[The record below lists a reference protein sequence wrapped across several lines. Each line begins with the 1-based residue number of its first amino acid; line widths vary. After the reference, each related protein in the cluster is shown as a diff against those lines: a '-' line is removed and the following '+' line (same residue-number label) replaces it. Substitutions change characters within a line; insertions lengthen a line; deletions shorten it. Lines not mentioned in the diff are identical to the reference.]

1 MIENY
6 NSPGAVPAVVCIDGV
21 DGYEKDG
28 TVYLRLENVA
38 RGLGFTTVAAS
49 GNEVVRWNTL
59 YNYLT
64 DLGAVAGSCNG
75 GYRDA
80 CPEFVAEYYVY
91 RLAMKAKNEAA
102 EAFQDKLA
110 RDVIPSI
117 RRTGGYHAKPMTTAE
132 MLLMQAQL
140 NVDMEKRLSR
150 VEDMQQRQAAQVQE
164 VVGIFALPTV
174 QREQWC
180 EQMNR
185 RIAAICERDG
195 CPHQKFRGDTYR
207 ELEDAARV
215 DLDSRLTRKKKRLKD
230 AGEKAV
236 VYRNITKLQI
246 IGEDDKLRPIYEGI
260 IRKHD
265 AQSLSRRFP
274 S

>member
-38 RGLGFTTVAAS
+38 RGLGFTQTKNGV
-49 GNEVVRWNTL
+49 EYVRWETVDRIL
-59 YNYLT
+59 REIGFSQEVGKDTFL
-64 DLGAVAGSCNG
+64 
-75 GYRDA
+75 
-80 CPEFVAEYYVY
+80 PEYYVY

-117 RRTGGYHAKPMTTAE
+117 RRTGSYHAKPMSTAE

-150 VEDMQQRQAAQVQE
+150 VEDMQQRQAEQVQE

-174 QREQWC
+174 QREKWC

-260 IRKHD
+260 IRKYD

-274 S
+274 A

>member
-1 MIENY
+1 MIETNISSVVISGVELTPKIY
-6 NSPGAVPAVVCIDGV
+6 NGQRVVTFRDIDAVHQRP
-21 DGYEKDG
+21 DG
-28 TVYLRLENVA
+28 TAYRNFAANRDRLVEGEDYFVLSAAEVKSTNFVELA
-38 RGLGFTTVAAS
+38 SPRGLTVITESGYLLLVKSFTDDLAWQVQKELRAGYFAAKQQ
-49 GNEVVRWNTL
+49 
-59 YNYLT
+59 
-64 DLGAVAGSCNG
+64 
-75 GYRDA
+75 
-80 CPEFVAEYYVY
+80 P
-91 RLAMKAKNEAA
+91 
-102 EAFQDKLA
+102 
-110 RDVIPSI
+110 
-117 RRTGGYHAKPMTTAE
+117 KPMTTAE

-150 VEDMQQRQAAQVQE
+150 VEDMQQRQAEQVQE

-174 QREQWC
+174 QREKWC

-260 IRKHD
+260 IRKYD

-274 S
+274 A

>member
-6 NSPGAVPAVVCIDGV
+6 NSSGAVPAVVCIDGV

-38 RGLGFTTVAAS
+38 RGLGFTRIAES
-49 GNEVVRWNTL
+49 GNEVVRWERVSKFL
-59 YNYLT
+59 A
-64 DLGAVAGSCNG
+64 DLGVPTCGHDD
-75 GYRDA
+75 YI
-80 CPEFVAEYYVY
+80 PEHIVY

-140 NVDMEKRLSR
+140 NVDVEKRLSR

-180 EQMNR
+180 EQMSR

-274 S
+274 A

>member
-1 MIENY
+1 MIENNISSVVISGVELTPKIY
-6 NSPGAVPAVVCIDGV
+6 NGQRVVTLRDIDAVHQRPEGTAKRNFLANRDRLVEGEDYFKICVDEIRSRKIFDISP
-21 DGYEKDG
+21 
-28 TVYLRLENVA
+28 NA
-38 RGLGFTTVAAS
+38 RGDVTVITESGYLLLVKSFTDDLAWQVQRELRAGYFAAKQQ
-49 GNEVVRWNTL
+49 
-59 YNYLT
+59 
-64 DLGAVAGSCNG
+64 
-75 GYRDA
+75 
-80 CPEFVAEYYVY
+80 P
-91 RLAMKAKNEAA
+91 
-102 EAFQDKLA
+102 
-110 RDVIPSI
+110 
-117 RRTGGYHAKPMTTAE
+117 KPMSTAE

-140 NVDMEKRLSR
+140 NVDVEKRLSR

-274 S
+274 A

>member
-6 NSPGAVPAVVCIDGV
+6 NSTGAVPAVVCIDGV

-28 TVYLRLENVA
+28 TVYLRLESVA
-38 RGLGFTTVAAS
+38 RGLGFTQTQVKNGVEYTSIRWETV
-49 GNEVVRWNTL
+49 RR
-59 YNYLT
+59 YLA
-64 DLGAVAGSCNG
+64 DLSFPSELGKDD
-75 GYRDA
+75 YI
-80 CPEFVAEYYVY
+80 PEHIVY

-117 RRTGGYHAKPMTTAE
+117 RRTGGYHAKPMSTAE

-140 NVDMEKRLSR
+140 NVDVERRLSR
-150 VEDMQQRQAAQVQE
+150 VEDLQRRQAAKVQE

-174 QREQWC
+174 EREQWC
-180 EQMNR
+180 DTMNK
-185 RIAAICERDG
+185 RISAICQRDG

-207 ELEDAARV
+207 ELELQARV
-215 DLDSRLTRKKKRLKD
+215 NLESRLTRKKKRLKE
-230 AGEKAV
+230 AGEKAS
-236 VYRNITKLQI
+236 VYRNITKLQV
-246 IGEDDKLRPIYEGI
+246 IGDDAKLRPIYEGI

-265 AQSLSRRFP
+265 AQSLSRRLP

>member
-1 MIENY
+1 MIENNISSVVISGVELTPKIY
-6 NSPGAVPAVVCIDGV
+6 NGQRVVTFRDIDAVHQRPDGTARKRFNDNKFRFLPGVDFFVSCEASEIRTLGIERPQGGYPASVTLITERGYLKLVKSFTDDLAWRVQDELIDG
-21 DGYEKDG
+21 Y
-28 TVYLRLENVA
+28 
-38 RGLGFTTVAAS
+38 FAAKQQ
-49 GNEVVRWNTL
+49 
-59 YNYLT
+59 
-64 DLGAVAGSCNG
+64 
-75 GYRDA
+75 
-80 CPEFVAEYYVY
+80 P
-91 RLAMKAKNEAA
+91 
-102 EAFQDKLA
+102 
-110 RDVIPSI
+110 
-117 RRTGGYHAKPMTTAE
+117 KPMSTAE

-140 NVDMEKRLSR
+140 NVDVEKRLSR
-150 VEDMQQRQAAQVQE
+150 VEDMQQRQAEQVQE

-174 QREQWC
+174 QREKWC

-215 DLDSRLTRKKKRLKD
+215 DLDSRLTRKKKRLKE

-274 S
+274 A